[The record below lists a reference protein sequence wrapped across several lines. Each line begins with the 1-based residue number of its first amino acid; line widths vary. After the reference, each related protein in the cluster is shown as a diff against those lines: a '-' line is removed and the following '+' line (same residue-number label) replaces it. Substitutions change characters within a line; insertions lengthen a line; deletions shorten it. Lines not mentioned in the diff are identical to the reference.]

1 MDAPQKRR
9 FYIDLHDLRRVALDD
24 IAHHALGE
32 DDRQVDLFGAQ
43 RAVQIPGALGEIAP
57 GELDAR
63 LLEFFRVDGQL
74 PGEVKVFGN
83 AADGEFF
90 HDMSSCKGRWSLY
103 GIRRAP
109 TFEMRFRSGL
119 DNQQMIQ

>member
-9 FYIDLHDLRRVALDD
+9 FYIDLDDLCRVSLHD
-24 IAHHALGE
+24 IAHDALGE

-74 PGEVKVFGN
+74 PGEVKMLG
-83 AADGEFF
+83 DSTYDEFF
-90 HDMSSCKGRWSLY
+90 HDLILCGGWIELRQ
-103 GIRRAP
+103 
-109 TFEMRFRSGL
+109 RSVFL
-119 DNQQMIQ
+119 NTL